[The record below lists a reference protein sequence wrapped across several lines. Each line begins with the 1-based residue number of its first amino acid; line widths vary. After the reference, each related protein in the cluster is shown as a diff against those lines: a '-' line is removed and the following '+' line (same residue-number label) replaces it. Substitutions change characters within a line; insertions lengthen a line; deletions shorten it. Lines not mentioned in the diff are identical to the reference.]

1 VVIIPLTQ
9 GNNKGQDSPRLLTQK
24 ACVSKGGFAL
34 SEVLSWGLPVF
45 ASLALIALS
54 YSALQV
60 ASRSGDYRIAQ
71 VWFGLGAVILVVRL
85 LYWGITSTRS
95 SSLRFIACTVV
106 FAGLLLTTVEAFR
119 SISDKRERWIKSN
132 QDSEVNARQLA
143 EEKLWYETP
152 EFDLV
157 SDLEVRSLPALKPD
171 YSEPRLTAKDTRSTR
186 LPIAPGIGGF
196 SANHHSGE
204 PNSLIVFL
212 AKFYYEPEPNSYE
225 WIDVTAHVSFLSMS
239 GELLYEAFEPAWFE
253 RESNKRG
260 IKRAEAAELIVAVA
274 GPNEVSSYEC
284 RFKRGHRPFFKEIFD
299 PSLYKRFRES
309 ELSLRVDLV
318 AEREKSVV
326 KQSFKYYLRYT
337 GKPSDPIIFK
347 RI

>member
-1 VVIIPLTQ
+1 
-9 GNNKGQDSPRLLTQK
+9 
-24 ACVSKGGFAL
+24 
-34 SEVLSWGLPVF
+34 
-45 ASLALIALS
+45 
-54 YSALQV
+54 
-60 ASRSGDYRIAQ
+60 
-71 VWFGLGAVILVVRL
+71 
-85 LYWGITSTRS
+85 
-95 SSLRFIACTVV
+95 
-106 FAGLLLTTVEAFR
+106 
-119 SISDKRERWIKSN
+119 
-132 QDSEVNARQLA
+132 
-143 EEKLWYETP
+143 
-152 EFDLV
+152 
-157 SDLEVRSLPALKPD
+157 
-171 YSEPRLTAKDTRSTR
+171 
-186 LPIAPGIGGF
+186 
-196 SANHHSGE
+196 
-204 PNSLIVFL
+204 
-212 AKFYYEPEPNSYE
+212 
-225 WIDVTAHVSFLSMS
+225 MS